1 MSEGADHEANQEGE
15 IPDEMTEELGAVGDA
30 EEPAE
35 DMLGADVD
43 VRMAT
48 AKMEWEKLENKIRN

>member
-35 DMLGADVD
+35 DMLGL
-43 VRMAT
+43 M
-48 AKMEWEKLENKIRN
+48 